1 MMSAVIPY
9 SGQGGICGQEN
20 NQRGQSFVEKQ
31 KCLHGEQETGI
42 NEQSQTPTQT
52 GVNRVLE
59 REIELLHQRLNDKND
74 VISDLRE
81 RLDMESEE
89 RRKLTMLLTDMREKT
104 PRKPAEKQKGFWA
117 TLIRKNH

>member
-1 MMSAVIPY
+1 M
-9 SGQGGICGQEN
+9 
-20 NQRGQSFVEKQ
+20 
-31 KCLHGEQETGI
+31 HGEQETGI

-117 TLIRKNH
+117 TLISKNH